1 MESDLSLF
9 HEQSLSPGKK
19 SEEQGKEAH
28 WLQASSGE
36 PKVPILRV
44 VG

>member
-9 HEQSLSPGKK
+9 HEQSLSTGKK
-19 SEEQGKEAH
+19 SEEQGKEAR
-28 WLQASSGE
+28 WLQVSGGE